1 MPYEYEVCWWCT
13 IRNRR
18 KIIIE
23 NIKNTVT
30 IEDVKANMQDVFV
43 TTLKPFDKLLLGY
56 TLQEK
61 LTNN

>member
-1 MPYEYEVCWWCT
+1 M
-13 IRNRR
+13 
-18 KIIIE
+18 E

-43 TTLKPFDKLLLGY
+43 TTLKPFDKLLLGQ